1 MVRDQLRIGV
11 PRKVAED
18 LYELGFDQ
26 PVETSRNIEQTLE
39 TIRVYV
45 DVSGAAISSMDSFS
59 TVLVSL
65 GELPDL
71 CSAIA
76 RWVKRGR
83 GNAHG
88 GSGSAEPNQE
98 GLHFSV
104 TLSKPSTASESGRV
118 KFDTVTSATEHEFVN
133 HLLGALRKHLAQAG

>member
-11 PRKVAED
+11 PRKVAEG

-26 PVETSRNIEQTLE
+26 PVETSRDTQQTLE
-39 TIRVYV
+39 TIRVYME
-45 DVSGAAISSMDSFS
+45 VSGAAISSLDSFS

-71 CSAIA
+71 CSAITG
-76 RWVKRGR
+76 WVKRGG

-88 GSGSAEPNQE
+88 GSGSAEPSQE

-118 KFDTVTSATEHEFVN
+118 KFDDVTSTTEHEFVT
-133 HLLGALRKHLAQAG
+133 HMLQALRKHLAQAG